1 MSTLTALADTSVSS
15 DEEVPTSERGPAS
28 TRVVVTYG
36 FWLFLLSDIVMF
48 AAFFA
53 SYSVLH
59 GHTADGPSGR
69 ELFHRDKVL
78 IETACL
84 LFVELFTCA
93 HVLDRS
99 SSSDR
104 QNKLATFASGLVTL
118 ALGATF
124 LALEASEFATM
135 LANGA
140 GPSHSAFLSAFFALV
155 GLHGV
160 HVSIGIFWL
169 IVMLAQIATLGFAPE
184 VVRAHAVLQPVLARA
199 RHRLDRRVHHRVPG
213 SVHMNEAID
222 KKSVPDDAPGD
233 GSDLRISLWKYAA
246 GLGLSVVLTL
256 ASFWVSGSDAVWS
269 QGIPVLLAALAI
281 GQMGVHLVFLP
292 ACLQRTRGHQQ
303 HPCAGLRGVR
313 GGTGGVRFNDHHG
326 QPRRKHVIRATYGA
340 PELQIC
346 KLVVRVHKAST
357 SAFGQ

>member
-1 MSTLTALADTSVSS
+1 MSSLTAHADTSVPS

-69 ELFHRDKVL
+69 ELFHRDTVL

-84 LFVELFTCA
+84 LFSSFSCA
-93 HVLDRS
+93 LLSLSV
-99 SSSDR
+99 DR

-124 LALEASEFATM
+124 VALEASEFATM

-140 GPSHSAFLSAFFALV
+140 GPGHSAFLSAFFALV
-155 GLHGV
+155 GLHGL

-184 VVRAHAVLQPVLARA
+184 VVRRMLCFSLFWHA
-199 RHRLDRRVHHRVPG
+199 LDIVWIGVFTI
-213 SVHMNEAID
+213 V
-222 KKSVPDDAPGD
+222 
-233 GSDLRISLWKYAA
+233 Y
-246 GLGLSVVLTL
+246 LG
-256 ASFWVSGSDAVWS
+256 
-269 QGIPVLLAALAI
+269 
-281 GQMGVHLVFLP
+281 
-292 ACLQRTRGHQQ
+292 
-303 HPCAGLRGVR
+303 
-313 GGTGGVRFNDHHG
+313 
-326 QPRRKHVIRATYGA
+326 
-340 PELQIC
+340 
-346 KLVVRVHKAST
+346 
-357 SAFGQ
+357 AFT